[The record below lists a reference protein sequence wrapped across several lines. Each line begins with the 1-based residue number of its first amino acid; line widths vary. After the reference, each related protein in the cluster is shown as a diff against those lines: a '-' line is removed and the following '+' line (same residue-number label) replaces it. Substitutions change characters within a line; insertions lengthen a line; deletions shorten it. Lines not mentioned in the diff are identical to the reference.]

1 MLKTFSKAKVLK
13 QFVRSES
20 SVDKDKLFKFSRRG
34 RLRYMSDY
42 EIISNS
48 DYPAEWPSTEVPVP
62 VSEIE
67 SRKGRRA
74 LSWLYGEFKELCKLF
89 SFNIFP
95 DNWHRKLVWFDKR
108 QPSITE
114 EIFIA
119 PNATVIGDVVLMTSS
134 SVWYGAVLKGDLTKI
149 TIGAYTNIQDGAIIT
164 TSDELNIGDFDPEV
178 VIGSYTTIGKK
189 KEEKFIKKDMEQ
201 SYTLVKLEMVVLLEL
216 EQPFLKVQF

>member
-62 VSEIE
+62 DSEIE

-74 LSWLYGEFKELCKLF
+74 LSWLYGE
-89 SFNIFP
+89 
-95 DNWHRKLVWFDKR
+95 LVWFDKR

-134 SVWYGAVLKGDLTKI
+134 SVWYGAILRGDLTKI

-189 KEEKFIKKDMEQ
+189 NQKKLKKKDMEQ

-216 EQPFLKVQF
+216 EQQFLKVQF